1 MTGKISRRDFLKVT
15 GVGAVA
21 AAVMTGC
28 GPLSRYV
35 VREPYPKMPEY
46 TYNGQSTYYAT
57 TCQECP
63 AGCGIVVRTM
73 QGRALKIEGNP
84 NHPVSRGK
92 TCARGQIALQGLY
105 NPDRIR
111 NPVSQNGRGSGTFTN
126 VSWNDA
132 LRVVAEALTAH
143 QPDEIAFLL
152 GLKSDHLFDLVTEI
166 TSALGA
172 PPPLRFSAHEI
183 FEARATLVSASRLL
197 FNEPA
202 VPFFDLGNADVTF
215 SFGANF
221 LETYL
226 SPVAY
231 ARGFAS
237 MRQGHPGK
245 RGYLVQF
252 EPRLSQTGATAD
264 EWIPI
269 LPGSEGIVAMALG
282 RLVAEARRD
291 AIPPAFEG
299 VDVESAA
306 TLSGISTETLQR
318 LAAVFAGAEHPLAI
332 PGGSALGQSN
342 GLEAAQA
349 ILLVNILVENPGKSG
364 GIFLT
369 PNVSVYPNV
378 SLLSNT
384 LLEVTNLIERMRSG
398 RVKVL
403 FVHGSNPIFELPVG
417 LNFPA
422 ALAQVP
428 QVISFAS
435 FPDETASQ
443 ADYILPDHTPLE
455 AWGYQKVATGGDRPV
470 ISGAQPV
477 VSPYYNTR
485 ATADVL
491 LGAVQV
497 VGGNLAA
504 AVPYK
509 DEVEFIQQALLTL
522 VLEKGFFDAPEI
534 RTFMAQFQQYGG
546 WWKADAGLDAPD
558 ASGALQRTLNVPA
571 PEFEG
576 QGDYHLFPYM
586 SAVLGDGSGV
596 NRPWQQEIP
605 DPMTSVMWN
614 SWVEINPET
623 ADKLGI
629 NDDDII
635 VITSPFGSVE
645 AVVYRY
651 PAVRPD
657 TIAVPFGQGHT
668 AFGRYA
674 NERGFNPA
682 LLFGLKIN
690 GAGDLAYASTLV
702 KIEKTGRRRPLSRF
716 ESRIGV
722 YPKE

>member
-21 AAVMTGC
+21 AVVMTGC
-28 GPLSRYV
+28 GPISRYV

-84 NHPVSRGK
+84 NHPVNLGK
-92 TCARGQIALQGLY
+92 TCARGQVALQGLY

-126 VSWNDA
+126 VSWDGA
-132 LRVVAEALTAH
+132 LRVVAEALTSH
-143 QPDEIAFLL
+143 QPAEIAFLL

-166 TSALGA
+166 TSAFGA
-172 PPPLRFSAHEI
+172 PPPLRFSAYEI

-202 VPFFDLGNADVTF
+202 VPFFDLGNADVTY

-269 LPGSEGIVAMALG
+269 LPGSEGMVAMALG
-282 RLVAEARRD
+282 RLVAEARQT
-291 AIPPAFEG
+291 AIPPAFKE
-299 VDVESAA
+299 VEVESAA
-306 TLSGISTETLQR
+306 TISGVSTDELQR
-318 LAAVFAGAEHPLAI
+318 LATIFAGAEHPLAI

-342 GLEAAQA
+342 GLESAQA
-349 ILLVNILVENPGKSG
+349 ILLVNILVENLGKNG
-364 GIFLT
+364 GVFLT
-369 PNVSVYPNV
+369 PNLPVYPDV

-384 LLEVTNLIERMRSG
+384 LLEVTDLIERMRSG
-398 RVKVL
+398 RVKAL
-403 FVHGSNPIFELPVG
+403 FVHGLNPIFELPAG
-417 LNFPA
+417 LNFAA
-422 ALAQVP
+422 ALAEVP

-443 ADYILPDHTPLE
+443 ADYIFPDHTPLE
-455 AWGYQKVATGGDRPV
+455 AWGYMKVATGGDRPV
-470 ISGAQPV
+470 ISGSQPV

-491 LGAVQV
+491 LGAVRL
-497 VGGNLAA
+497 VGGNLAE

-509 DEVEFIQQALLTL
+509 DEVEFIQNALLTL

-534 RTFMAQFQQYGG
+534 RTFLAQFQQYGG
-546 WWKADAGLDAPD
+546 WWEADAGLDAPD

-576 QGDYHLFPYM
+576 EGEFHLFPFM
-586 SAVLGDGSGV
+586 SPILGDGAGA
-596 NRPWQQEIP
+596 NRPWLQETP
-605 DPMTSVMWN
+605 DPMTTVMWG
-614 SWVEINPET
+614 SWVEIHPET
-623 ADKLGI
+623 ADELDLA
-629 NDDDII
+629 DDDI
-635 VITSPFGSVE
+635 VLITSSMGSME

-651 PAVRPD
+651 PAIRPD

-668 AFGRYA
+668 AYGRYA
-674 NERGFNPA
+674 KGSGFNPA
-682 LLFGLKIN
+682 HLFNLMIN

-702 KIEKTGRRRPLSRF
+702 KIEKTGSKRQLSRL

-722 YPKE
+722 YHKE